1 MKLKDNTINPRGMKI
16 ETLLA
21 MTIASMVYQKFG
33 YTMRI
38 TSITDYHHSATY
50 SDHYKGNAFDVGTS
64 ELKES
69 DKQKV
74 FDEITER
81 LNNQYQI
88 LFEGAGT
95 SSEHIHISYK
105 PTYQGR

>member
-1 MKLKDNTINPRGMKI
+1 MKI

-95 SSEHIHISYK
+95 SSEHIHISYR